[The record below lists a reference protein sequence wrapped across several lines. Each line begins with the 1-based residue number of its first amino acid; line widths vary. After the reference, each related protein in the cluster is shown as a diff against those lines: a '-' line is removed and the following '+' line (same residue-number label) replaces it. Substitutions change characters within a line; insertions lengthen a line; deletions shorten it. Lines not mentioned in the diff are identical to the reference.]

1 MTAQGEP
8 PFLEPL
14 FIVMFLT
21 KLRVAAEKHAFLARQ
36 PPSSFFSSLDLTKEF
51 I

>member
-21 KLRVAAEKHAFLARQ
+21 KMQVEAEKTCIFGGH